1 MDLYN
6 KKMKVSKSKY
16 IFILVFAAVFMCL
29 LMVGNVSATDGT
41 AFPVGVTDIE
51 PDGDVGMQTKEK
63 IGRATDGTTFPVDDA
78 GIAAYVKVS
87 ESIELATVVLVCSYI
102 EEMTTTYFIGQ
113 VWNSDETITR
123 LYVGADGW
131 VIPYYLNTEEASRIV
146 RWNMLSDYDPTIEN
160 VTAMNTLEEVISRV
174 CTNLEINYDS
184 IKSEIKYYDFEFPDA
199 TNMVISYDIA
209 HGYTGNSFE
218 LLIPSDFVYVY
229 ESSWSFYLDYYAG
242 LFYDGVSTIWIG
254 GPGADY
260 IAFGFYDLSY
270 DYLHQIEVRN
280 LATGS
285 EYTSGVGWVFVYR
298 K

>member
-1 MDLYN
+1 MDVY

-16 IFILVFAAVFMCL
+16 VLVFAAVFMCL
-29 LMVGNVSATDGT
+29 LMVGNAS
-41 AFPVGVTDIE
+41 
-51 PDGDVGMQTKEK
+51 
-63 IGRATDGTTFPVDDA
+63 ATDGTTFPVDDA

-87 ESIELATVVLVCSYI
+87 ESIELAKVVSVCSYI

-113 VWNSDETITR
+113 VQNSDVQTTH

-131 VIPYYLNTEEASRIV
+131 VIPYYLNTEEASHIV

-184 IKSEIKYYDFEFPDA
+184 IKSDIKYYDFEFPDA

-209 HGYTGNSFE
+209 HGATGNSFE
-218 LLIPSDFVYVY
+218 LLIPSDFVTVY
-229 ESSWSFYLDYYAG
+229 ESSYSFYSDHCYAC
-242 LFYDGVSTIWIG
+242 LYCDGFPIWSVES
-254 GPGADY
+254 AEN
-260 IAFGFYDLSY
+260 IAFGFYLLSY
-270 DYLHQIEVRN
+270 DYLHQIKVEN
-280 LATGS
+280 YETGS

>member
-1 MDLYN
+1 MDMY
-6 KKMKVSKSKY
+6 KRMKVSKSKY

-29 LMVGNVSATDGT
+29 LMVGT
-41 AFPVGVTDIE
+41 AI
-51 PDGDVGMQTKEK
+51 
-63 IGRATDGTTFPVDDA
+63 ATDGTTFPVDDA
-78 GIAAYVKVS
+78 GIAAYVKVG
-87 ESIELATVVLVCSYI
+87 ESIELAKVVSVCSYI
-102 EEMTTTYFIGQ
+102 EEMTPTYFIGHVQ
-113 VWNSDETITR
+113 NSDVQTTH

-146 RWNMLSDYDPTIEN
+146 RWNKLSDYDPTIEN

-209 HGYTGNSFE
+209 HGETENSFE
-218 LLIPSDFVYVY
+218 LLIPSDFVTVY
-229 ESSWSFYLDYYAG
+229 ESSWSLYTDLAAE
-242 LFYDGVSTIWIG
+242 LSCDGSVIISYHPHSEEIV
-254 GPGADY
+254 Y
-260 IAFGFYDLSY
+260 NFYDLSY
-270 DYLHQIEVRN
+270 DYLHQIEVW
-280 LATGS
+280 AHGIGS